1 MAPFFFSIHREHF
14 IRACVCVWRLLFSCA
29 ESGLCPSKAVQ
40 VRARARAARCAVPP
54 QPLCGAREPR
64 DPRCL
69 DSAFA
74 RPRALG
80 RGIIFDALDSAQGEV
95 KRIKPHPYA
104 SSSMLVPSWS
114 LARPTHHLSKALR
127 QPSAA
132 AHRGR
137 PPSSRAAPRRAG
149 ARARRWPR
157 CAPAWGAAAAG
168 AACWSH
174 QGAGSLAGG

>member
-1 MAPFFFSIHREHF
+1 MCGGFFFRVRS
-14 IRACVCVWRLLFSCA
+14 AVCLW
-29 ESGLCPSKAVQ
+29 AVG
-40 VRARARAARCAVPP
+40 AARCA
-54 QPLCGAREPR
+54 

-69 DSAFA
+69 HNPLAVRASREIRDAWIRHSRGRA
-74 RPRALG
+74 RWVGEYFSMHLIVHRAKLKN
-80 RGIIFDALDSAQGEV
+80 SYV
-95 KRIKPHPYA
+95 IKPHPYA
-104 SSSMLVPSWS
+104 SSSMLAPSWS